1 MIKILFNFLFLI
13 FILELFINYLIF
25 GVNANKHRHH
35 KIRHS
40 RSPSPTFSHLLS
52 SSTPTDFQFTAPFY
66 NLSIFENSVGQRA
79 NIALNPSNAQMV
91 GCWLPKGYNQ
101 IQFRITQGDEQN
113 RFGVKSQRLGNFA
126 FLLLE
131 YKDQMDV
138 LNRELQPEFNL
149 IILATTK
156 RRRGLAL
163 ESIAKINI
171 RVLDENDNPPMFKEL
186 NYFLNLNILPLPLNS
201 KIIKLEAFDADE
213 GLNGEL
219 LYSLIKPSKYF
230 YIEQTTGWLR
240 TFASLD
246 SLKLPTNITL
256 EVKIEDR
263 ASRLQ
268 NSNKELNSFSS
279 PNLFNIRNKAFV
291 EIQILDGN
299 EMLKQPKIIFRQ
311 IHFQPI
317 LEHPVPVA
325 LIELFD
331 KDLQNK
337 ENINIQLSR
346 LNTQF
351 IWNCAWIERIN
362 LIQFALNICPQFPRD
377 ILGLEETLTVR
388 ISVSRQIDLL
398 NGKSITFGDQEF
410 QIKIDPSIGRKITLN
425 AGKYVGDNLII
436 NLNESMPVGSVL
448 WQFQAEI
455 NNLSNNYLV
464 DKGKIRFKLL
474 RHQQQQKFPF
484 DLDQLTGQLKLI
496 SSLDY
501 ENPLHQKQFNFSIV
515 AQLEL
520 GNSKKSLK
528 LQSTPL
534 EIKINLLDFNDNC
547 PEFLEIP
554 LNNLIIIEEKHL
566 RPLTSS
572 DNIIWKAKARDL
584 DEGKNSEIIYKIIGD
599 NWQLFDLHPF
609 IGELRLIKEWP
620 NSQQQINIKI
630 LAMDRGWPFSHQT
643 QLPLIIKKDDGK
655 EISVSPEIIQNTC
668 QMPNKFA
675 PEFLIKENEII
686 GEIEENAE
694 QNTTIGYIKAKDE
707 DFGINGYIQYFL
719 ISSTNNSKINSFI
732 GIEPNNGR
740 IFLLFSLNGKL
751 GGNEGNNFDFPIQI
765 LAIDMAVNKEKQ
777 RGTKKE
783 FKIRVKP
790 GRRNEHSPLFEHY
803 SYRIAIREEN
813 APGTEL
819 LQLKAFDPDLGDNGR
834 IEYKLIENNEI
845 NKLISVNSQNGLIKA
860 IKSLDR
866 EVLGDLITF
875 NGISLDNNLNNFF
888 KVLASDFGIP
898 QRQTLTNITLILD
911 DINDQHPECSREIEQ
926 FYILEDSPN
935 GQLVGCIGAFDKDL
949 QKNSEIIYILMSDKN
964 KNKNK
969 ILPFRLDEDS
979 GCLFVDL
986 EQQQTLNFEK
996 QKEYQFNIKLK
1007 DKGTPT
1013 LESLINCLVKI
1024 NLIKVFDNSKLNKP
1038 KFSEI
1043 ALEANIE
1050 ENSPIGTEI
1059 LRLNAEIE
1067 EEKEGIIKGKRKRRQ
1082 HKIKKEINY
1091 KLVGGNGFG
1100 FFEINSKNGSLK
1112 TLKGYLEERK
1122 NNNFFLENLELD
1134 FEDRQQFWLTIR
1146 AEYLNNLKQ
1155 QQTHQHILI
1164 KILNQN
1170 DRLPLFSMPLYKAI
1184 INENC
1189 EENKVV
1195 LKVEATDAD
1204 EQSINKLEKI
1214 IKYSIINEQ
1223 QNFVIDENTGHILTG
1238 KNKLDREIQS
1248 EYLLTIRACD
1258 LGLLC
1263 STSIVQIN
1271 LEDENDNF
1279 PIFDLKYLSSLTAPA
1294 NTLGFLG
1301 RVYAIDKDFGIN
1313 SKIKYWIEPKNEKIE
1328 IDVNGR
1334 IFAKIPLKA
1343 GTLVEFVVFAE
1354 DGGNPKLK
1362 GNASVKM
1369 PVLERASRLSASNR
1383 APFLT
1388 NPEKWREIILTGF
1401 ESLGSVI
1408 GTIKAKDED
1417 DDPLWWSIEDENGEE
1432 DSLAQK
1438 FFALRNVKEGAELIL
1453 IENIQE
1459 LNNIQEII
1467 VKFSLSD
1474 GVDTIHDKLIIR
1486 LEYSKENI
1494 KFFEEE
1500 INLQIFNEM
1509 PIGYILYK
1517 PQLINNN
1524 KISTKYLIHY
1534 FLHLIDDINGFDV
1547 FRVDPINGNV
1557 ILAKQLPQRLASP
1570 FTLIIGATIYSQ
1582 HQKYNISGFS
1592 TLRINRGE
1600 ENENSPMFIEC
1611 YGKEEGYLEILLEGD
1626 GNPGDLIYT
1635 FEAVDPDRG
1644 NSGKVKYSLIYEQKK
1659 YQKLIS
1665 LDETTGELRL
1675 LKGWPK
1681 KLEEVNLLIRATDSG
1696 NFPRSSDCHL
1706 NLLAPKSLIISNQ
1719 FQPKYLNYSINNF
1732 KKYFGKLN
1740 SLIYSPKILNYLN
1753 IEENEEIKNKKENN
1767 YLIDTSNYYYKIE
1780 EKGECQQLLSIH
1792 FSNGKL
1798 VFNGAYTG
1806 LNELNCSIYLNSREN
1821 DKNNILI
1828 YNIFVNLNSTFSFPF
1843 ISTFNETFDNNN
1855 LNSLLL
1861 NEEISTS
1868 TTLSTLSINNEKE
1881 IQFLPSSEIYF
1892 EQFLLENN
1900 LESSSI
1906 FSFPQQI
1913 YNLNIPEGR
1922 PLINQTILL
1931 SLWPLQNNLFGN
1943 KLKFK
1948 LIFNKFEEI
1957 ILERFFKLDKD
1968 FGILWLIDDGNPMP
1982 KILFDREEQPQ
1993 ILMAIKV
2000 FDEVKNLS
2008 ALCLVKINLED
2019 INDNPPIFSEQKY
2032 LINVFEDAQIGDQI
2046 LQLNAK
2052 DADSGINGM
2061 VNYELEDEASIPSF
2075 IQLNKSDGR
2084 LLISSSISRKEKQQ
2098 KIFNF
2103 NVFAIDKGI
2112 PSLSSL
2118 PIQIN
2123 LKIVDAQ
2130 IPIFSAK
2137 IYRVEMAE
2145 MTEKKIYPSPLLQ
2158 LKAEIP
2164 NKNLSKICYKI
2175 KNAKISNGLLN
2186 NEEDGGEEEEEYLKL
2201 FNLDLDSGLLFILN
2215 SLPTS
2220 NNSKQLFINLTVEAF
2235 VETSKN
2241 SGIANVLVRLPQKL
2255 IPTISFKYPIFKW
2268 NIFENSS
2275 VGTFIGKLELL
2286 NNNNPSLPVNYS
2298 LLINKNQRKIPSIIS
2313 IHPTNGEVY
2322 LANLIEEKQKIYE
2335 FNVLALI
2342 KLENGNVESCEGLIQ
2357 INVIFGGKGGEEEK
2371 SKEKDEKFSVA
2382 NQNQFN
2388 LNSNRELT
2396 TPIPPT
2402 FKPEERI
2409 IKTKENFVENN
2420 FLLNNFVRRPPPP
2433 PSIQQ
2438 NISKILKKEET
2449 NIKNGQVLNE
2459 ILLNTNN
2466 NNNDWLQQ
2474 FVDSNRLILLL
2485 LPTCLL
2491 SLALISFS
2499 FFICC
2504 RYCQRKNK
2512 NNLNNRKQRK
2522 SIKNKRNFG
2531 GGGTTT
2537 YSGSFT
2543 RGTIE
2548 FPSRRQTPDPACNPL
2563 VPRKTTAS
2571 QVIAD
2576 QQPPPPRPPRY
2587 RRDAH
2592 GTAALPTV
2600 EVKPM
2605 HRIQQNKVENFILK
2619 IF

>member
-1 MIKILFNFLFLI
+1 
-13 FILELFINYLIF
+13 
-25 GVNANKHRHH
+25 
-35 KIRHS
+35 
-40 RSPSPTFSHLLS
+40 
-52 SSTPTDFQFTAPFY
+52 
-66 NLSIFENSVGQRA
+66 
-79 NIALNPSNAQMV
+79 
-91 GCWLPKGYNQ
+91 
-101 IQFRITQGDEQN
+101 
-113 RFGVKSQRLGNFA
+113 
-126 FLLLE
+126 
-131 YKDQMDV
+131 
-138 LNRELQPEFNL
+138 
-149 IILATTK
+149 
-156 RRRGLAL
+156 
-163 ESIAKINI
+163 
-171 RVLDENDNPPMFKEL
+171 
-186 NYFLNLNILPLPLNS
+186 
-201 KIIKLEAFDADE
+201 
-213 GLNGEL
+213 
-219 LYSLIKPSKYF
+219 
-230 YIEQTTGWLR
+230 
-240 TFASLD
+240 
-246 SLKLPTNITL
+246 
-256 EVKIEDR
+256 
-263 ASRLQ
+263 
-268 NSNKELNSFSS
+268 
-279 PNLFNIRNKAFV
+279 
-291 EIQILDGN
+291 
-299 EMLKQPKIIFRQ
+299 
-311 IHFQPI
+311 
-317 LEHPVPVA
+317 
-325 LIELFD
+325 
-331 KDLQNK
+331 
-337 ENINIQLSR
+337 
-346 LNTQF
+346 
-351 IWNCAWIERIN
+351 
-362 LIQFALNICPQFPRD
+362 
-377 ILGLEETLTVR
+377 
-388 ISVSRQIDLL
+388 
-398 NGKSITFGDQEF
+398 
-410 QIKIDPSIGRKITLN
+410 
-425 AGKYVGDNLII
+425 
-436 NLNESMPVGSVL
+436 
-448 WQFQAEI
+448 
-455 NNLSNNYLV
+455 
-464 DKGKIRFKLL
+464 
-474 RHQQQQKFPF
+474 
-484 DLDQLTGQLKLI
+484 
-496 SSLDY
+496 
-501 ENPLHQKQFNFSIV
+501 
-515 AQLEL
+515 
-520 GNSKKSLK
+520 
-528 LQSTPL
+528 
-534 EIKINLLDFNDNC
+534 
-547 PEFLEIP
+547 
-554 LNNLIIIEEKHL
+554 
-566 RPLTSS
+566 
-572 DNIIWKAKARDL
+572 
-584 DEGKNSEIIYKIIGD
+584 
-599 NWQLFDLHPF
+599 
-609 IGELRLIKEWP
+609 
-620 NSQQQINIKI
+620 
-630 LAMDRGWPFSHQT
+630 
-643 QLPLIIKKDDGK
+643 
-655 EISVSPEIIQNTC
+655 
-668 QMPNKFA
+668 
-675 PEFLIKENEII
+675 
-686 GEIEENAE
+686 
-694 QNTTIGYIKAKDE
+694 
-707 DFGINGYIQYFL
+707 
-719 ISSTNNSKINSFI
+719 
-732 GIEPNNGR
+732 
-740 IFLLFSLNGKL
+740 
-751 GGNEGNNFDFPIQI
+751 
-765 LAIDMAVNKEKQ
+765 MAVNKEKQ
-777 RGTKKE
+777 KGTKKE

-790 GRRNEHSPLFEHY
+790 GRRNEHSPLFEYY

-866 EVLGDLITF
+866 EILGDLITF
-875 NGISLDNNLNNFF
+875 N
-888 KVLASDFGIP
+888 VLASDFGIP

-949 QKNSEIIYILMSDKN
+949 QKNSEIIYILMIDKN
-964 KNKNK
+964 KNK
-969 ILPFRLDEDS
+969 IPFRLDEDS

-1067 EEKEGIIKGKRKRRQ
+1067 EEKEGVIIGRKRRQ

-1112 TLKGYLEERK
+1112 TLKVGGNGFGFFEINSK
-1122 NNNFFLENLELD
+1122 NGSLKTLKELD

-1146 AEYLNNLKQ
+1146 AEYLNNLK

-1184 INENC
+1184 INENS

-1204 EQSINKLEKI
+1204 EQSINKLEKL
-1214 IKYSIINEQ
+1214 IKYSIINDNSQQ
-1223 QNFVIDENTGHILTG
+1223 QNFVIDENTGYILTG

-1248 EYLLTIRACD
+1248 EYFLTIRACD

-1271 LEDENDNF
+1271 VEDENDNF

-1313 SKIKYWIEPKNEKIE
+1313 SKIRYWIEPKNEKIEIDVNGQPKNEKIE

-1343 GTLVEFVVFAE
+1343 GTLIEFVVFAE

-1369 PVLERASRLSASNR
+1369 PVLERASRLSASNRAPSLTNPEKWRCFLYFNFLQFKERASRLSASNR

-1417 DDPLWWSIEDENGEE
+1417 DDPLWWLIEEDEGSVIGIIKAKDEDDDPLWWLIEDENGEE

-1438 FFALRNVKEGAELIL
+1438 FFALRNIKEGAELIL

-1474 GVDTIHDKLIIR
+1474 GLDTIHDKLIIR

-1534 FLHLIDDINGFDV
+1534 FLHLIDDINAFDV

-1570 FTLIIGATIYSQ
+1570 FTLIVGATIYSQ
-1582 HQKYNISGFS
+1582 NQKYNISGFS

-1635 FEAVDPDRG
+1635 FEAVDPDKG
-1644 NSGKVKYSLIYEQKK
+1644 NSGKVKYLLIYEQKK
-1659 YQKLIS
+1659 YQKLFS
-1665 LDETTGELRL
+1665 LDEITGELRL

-1681 KLEEVNLLIRATDSG
+1681 KLEEVNLLIRASDFG
-1696 NFPRSSDCHL
+1696 KFPRSSDCHL
-1706 NLLAPKSLIISNQ
+1706 HLLAPKSLLISNQ

-1753 IEENEEIKNKKENN
+1753 IEENEEIKNKTENN
-1767 YLIDTSNYYYKIE
+1767 YLIDTSNYYHKIE
-1780 EKGECQQLLSIH
+1780 EKEECQQLLSIH

-1798 VFNGAYTG
+1798 VFNGAYTD
-1806 LNELNCSIYLNSREN
+1806 LNEINCSIYLNSREN
-1821 DKNNILI
+1821 DNNILI
-1828 YNIFVNLNSTFSFPF
+1828 YNIFINLNSSFLFPF
-1843 ISTFNETFDNNN
+1843 ISTINETFYNNT
-1855 LNSLLL
+1855 LNSSLL
-1861 NEEISTS
+1861 NEEISTIT
-1868 TTLSTLSINNEKE
+1868 TTLSTTLSINNEKE
-1881 IQFLPSSEIYF
+1881 IEFLPSSEIYF

-1900 LESSSI
+1900 LESSPI

-1931 SLWPLQNNLFGN
+1931 SLWPSQINLFGY

-1948 LIFNKFEEI
+1948 LIFNKYEEI

-2000 FDEVKNLS
+2000 FNEV
-2008 ALCLVKINLED
+2008 
-2019 INDNPPIFSEQKY
+2019 
-2032 LINVFEDAQIGDQI
+2032 NVFEDAQVGDQI

-2061 VNYELEDEASIPSF
+2061 VNYELEDEDSSIPSF
-2075 IQLNKSDGR
+2075 IELNKSDGR
-2084 LLISSSISRKEKQQ
+2084 LFISSAISQKQKQQ

-2123 LKIVDAQ
+2123 LNIVDAQ

-2145 MTEKKIYPSPLLQ
+2145 MTEKKIFPSPLLQ

-2175 KNAKISNGLLN
+2175 KNAKI
-2186 NEEDGGEEEEEYLKL
+2186 
-2201 FNLDLDSGLLFILN
+2201 
-2215 SLPTS
+2215 
-2220 NNSKQLFINLTVEAF
+2220 
-2235 VETSKN
+2235 
-2241 SGIANVLVRLPQKL
+2241 
-2255 IPTISFKYPIFKW
+2255 
-2268 NIFENSS
+2268 
-2275 VGTFIGKLELL
+2275 
-2286 NNNNPSLPVNYS
+2286 
-2298 LLINKNQRKIPSIIS
+2298 
-2313 IHPTNGEVY
+2313 
-2322 LANLIEEKQKIYE
+2322 
-2335 FNVLALI
+2335 
-2342 KLENGNVESCEGLIQ
+2342 
-2357 INVIFGGKGGEEEK
+2357 
-2371 SKEKDEKFSVA
+2371 
-2382 NQNQFN
+2382 
-2388 LNSNRELT
+2388 
-2396 TPIPPT
+2396 
-2402 FKPEERI
+2402 
-2409 IKTKENFVENN
+2409 
-2420 FLLNNFVRRPPPP
+2420 
-2433 PSIQQ
+2433 
-2438 NISKILKKEET
+2438 
-2449 NIKNGQVLNE
+2449 
-2459 ILLNTNN
+2459 
-2466 NNNDWLQQ
+2466 
-2474 FVDSNRLILLL
+2474 
-2485 LPTCLL
+2485 
-2491 SLALISFS
+2491 
-2499 FFICC
+2499 
-2504 RYCQRKNK
+2504 
-2512 NNLNNRKQRK
+2512 
-2522 SIKNKRNFG
+2522 
-2531 GGGTTT
+2531 
-2537 YSGSFT
+2537 
-2543 RGTIE
+2543 
-2548 FPSRRQTPDPACNPL
+2548 
-2563 VPRKTTAS
+2563 
-2571 QVIAD
+2571 
-2576 QQPPPPRPPRY
+2576 
-2587 RRDAH
+2587 
-2592 GTAALPTV
+2592 
-2600 EVKPM
+2600 
-2605 HRIQQNKVENFILK
+2605 
-2619 IF
+2619 